1 MEKFKI
7 DDSRLNEIK
16 NLLEN
21 NKKLSKEI
29 FKEIQNNNNESKL
42 LENFNKLTESLENI
56 SKLSYKIDDIKVDKI
71 ILETTKNEN
80 NNFGNFE
87 NYYNDINDN
96 YLYINQLTKG
106 EKKYF
111 NIFKDKIN

>member
-29 FKEIQNNNNESKL
+29 YKEIQNNNNESKL

-80 NNFGNFE
+80 NNLSFE